1 MERPELELDTP
12 GGLCEALR
20 GGGGENPRGPQGWP
34 RPSSRCRPA
43 GRLPALRDGAMR
55 GPCGVV
61 TAAAWADAEDS
72 GLLRL
77 LAPRPMVAGGW
88 KARPRQGRAKPP
100 CPAELSEVLAASPP
114 ETSAAAAVGCSTR
127 MAEGLD
133 RWGHLTL
140 TWPQVSTGGVD
151 SELCCDKSFLRPR
164 LSLGDGGLAG
174 TRRPSPSPGRG
185 PRLGAA
191 EQLATCPGHKR
202 GRQGRAR

>member
-12 GGLCEALR
+12 GGL
-20 GGGGENPRGPQGWP
+20 
-34 RPSSRCRPA
+34 SSRCRPA

-100 CPAELSEVLAASPP
+100 RPAELSEVLAASPP

-151 SELCCDKSFLRPR
+151 SELCCAKSFLRPR

-174 TRRPSPSPGRG
+174 DTEAIT
-185 PRLGAA
+185 L
-191 EQLATCPGHKR
+191 T
-202 GRQGRAR
+202 RQGTEARSSGAVSHLPRSQAGTTGPCPSKPAL